1 VVVVDAHQH
10 FWDPSRVSYSWLAPY
25 YPELDRRIGFDDLA
39 PHLRAN
45 GVDATVLVQ
54 SADSAE
60 DNEAMWEIADQHAE
74 IAGIVAWLPL
84 DEPDRVG
91 ALLEQMSAR
100 GHLVGVRN
108 LIHTRPDPD
117 WVLRD
122 DVSASLS
129 ALAAAHVPFD
139 LVSVLPRHLEH
150 VSAICESHPE
160 LAIVID
166 HLSKPPIAAGESEPW
181 RALIAR
187 AARYPNVYAK
197 VSGLYPSSNDRD
209 PWTVEDLRPIVHF
222 ALEIFGAERLM
233 FGSDWPICEVAG
245 GYDVVAKALFSIFDE
260 LGPGERG
267 AVLGNTAAA
276 VYGLEFAPSMAR
288 L

>member
-25 YPELDRRIGFDDLA
+25 YPELDRLIGFDDLS

-45 GVDATVLVQ
+45 GVDVTVLVQ
-54 SADSAE
+54 SADSTG
-60 DNEAMWEIADQHAE
+60 DNEAMWEIADQHPE

-84 DEPDRVG
+84 DEPARVG
-91 ALLEQMSAR
+91 ASLEQLSAR

-108 LIHTRPDPD
+108 LIHTRADPD

-129 ALAAAHVPFD
+129 ALEAAHIPFD

-150 VSAICESHPE
+150 VPAICEGHPE
-160 LAIVID
+160 LTIVID
-166 HLSKPPIAAGESEPW
+166 HLSKPPIGAAGSEPW
-181 RALIAR
+181 RTLIAR

-209 PWTVEDLRPIVHF
+209 PWTIEDLRPTVEYAF
-222 ALEIFGAERLM
+222 EIFGAQRLM

-260 LGPGERG
+260 LSPTDRA
-267 AVLGNTAAA
+267 AVMGNTASA
-276 VYGLEFAPSMAR
+276 VYGLKLPPPVVP

>member
-1 VVVVDAHQH
+1 MLVVDAHQH
-10 FWDPSRVSYSWLAPY
+10 FWDPNRVYYSWLAPY

-39 PHLRAN
+39 PHLKAN
-45 GVDATVLVQ
+45 GVDVTVLVQ

-60 DNEAMWEIADQHAE
+60 DNEAMWEIADEHAE

-117 WVLRD
+117 WIVRD

-129 ALAAAHVPFD
+129 TLEAAHVPFD

-150 VSAICESHPE
+150 VPAICESYPE
-160 LAIVID
+160 LTIVID
-166 HLSKPPIAAGESEPW
+166 HLSKPPIGAADIEPW
-181 RALIAR
+181 RTLIAR

-209 PWTVEDLRPIVHF
+209 PCNIDDVRRIVQYAF
-222 ALEIFGAERLM
+222 EIFGAKRLM

-260 LGPGERG
+260 LAPTERE
-267 AVLGNTAAA
+267 AVLGNTASA
-276 VYGLEFAPSMAR
+276 VYSLELPPSMVH